1 MQARAVFAAKP
12 EGNYA
17 FIKGSSADPNADFLF
32 SGQMEV
38 LKEAMD
44 SGKVRMW

>member
-1 MQARAVFAAKP
+1 MQARGVLAVKP

-32 SGQMEV
+32 P
-38 LKEAMD
+38 
-44 SGKVRMW
+44 VRWKC